1 MNPTGT
7 ERTLGR
13 DVDREREERE
23 DRVEVDRSMLV
34 SKDERPKTS
43 ISLLL
48 VNGERAEGWGQVAL
62 VIPCF
67 SNSNC
72 GQHHKP

>member
-34 SKDERPKTS
+34 SKDGRVSMSWWSMKPACSVKWMRQDRRGR
-43 ISLLL
+43 L
-48 VNGERAEGWGQVAL
+48 VAANEHRA
-62 VIPCF
+62 
-67 SNSNC
+67 
-72 GQHHKP
+72 